1 MNMTRLP
8 VFCVLIAL
16 LGCDLNPGARIP
28 VAAAQIATQQYA
40 KQDLRAD
47 AAGDDCKVL
56 LIRTKKEFDN
66 ALVESIHYGIG
77 DSDTYQSG
85 MQQFA
90 EAKGFRAVVYRDA
103 AGDLWTYGSITL
115 DEAKSM
121 PTCR

>member
-1 MNMTRLP
+1 MNRLP
-8 VFCVLIAL
+8 VYCALIAL
-16 LGCDLNPGARIP
+16 LGCDLHPGAKIP
-28 VAAAQIATQQYA
+28 VAAAQKITQQYA

-56 LIRTKKEFDN
+56 LIRTRKAFDN

-77 DSDTYQSG
+77 ESDASQEG

-90 EAKGFRAVVYRDA
+90 EAKGFRAVVYRDS
-103 AGDLWTYGSITL
+103 AGDVWTYGSITL
-115 DEAKSM
+115 DEARSM